1 MRGAAKVLI
10 IGGLLFPPS
19 PVAHTMCKY
28 FQTLSKI
35 RDENSHRKE
44 KRDPG
49 QDGQRTPFAGR
60 SEWAGRRK
68 ITLSFSRSQLRI
80 PRE

>member
-1 MRGAAKVLI
+1 MSSAAKVLI
-10 IGGLLFPPS
+10 ISGLQSPPDR
-19 PVAHTMCKY
+19 VARTMCKY

-35 RDENSHRKE
+35 RDKNPRRKGR
-44 KRDPG
+44 RDFE
-49 QDGQRTPFAGR
+49 QDGQRSAFAERFEWEGR
-60 SEWAGRRK
+60 WK